1 LQRESGPVRE
11 LSTIELHPAIITH
24 TDQWVLHGSSAIIGP
39 DGGYVEAPVYDEDR
53 VIVAEVD
60 LDRMREESMTL
71 DVTTTTL
78 GPELFKLRPLHSG
91 RRGLERD

>member
-1 LQRESGPVRE
+1 M
-11 LSTIELHPAIITH
+11 
-24 TDQWVLHGSSAIIGP
+24 LHGSSAIIGP

-78 GPELFKLRPLHSG
+78 ARSSSSSG
-91 RRGLERD
+91 RCTPVVVASNAIRTLLKQFCRPYNLALEEARWHAPQPV